1 MSSITKGRSLFDTAA
16 PADSDNIGAYLR
28 ASDGTLIDTVSIGG
42 VDRLAVDATLKDG
55 SGNAL
60 TSTSGALNVSLANAG
75 TLAVSAVDFD
85 IRDLTH
91 VSDSVKVGDGTDF
104 LAVNADGSVNITDNG
119 GSLTVDAT
127 NLDIR
132 DLTHVSDSVKVGD
145 GTDFIAVNTDGSL
158 NVLAVGNVADDAA
171 DSGNPLKIG
180 SRAVTGAL
188 STVAHNDRAD
198 ALADQ
203 YRRMYVNDS
212 AQVSLLSSTKTA
224 NNSASLVVSSAL
236 AGRRRIIVHNIGGNV
251 AYLGHSGVTSSNG
264 LKLDRE
270 ASVELDLGQYVDLY
284 VITASSTT
292 ELRVLEIA

>member
-104 LAVNADGSVNITDNG
+104 LAVNGDGSINVTFAG
-119 GSLTVDAT
+119 TASVSGVDF
-127 NLDIR
+127 DIR

-158 NVLAVGNVADDAA
+158 NTLTAGTIADDAA

-180 SRAVTGAL
+180 SRAVTGVLA
-188 STVAHNDRAD
+188 TVAHNDRAD
-198 ALADQ
+198 ALSDQ

-224 NNSASLVVSSAL
+224 NTSASLVVASAL

-251 AYLGHSGVTSSNG
+251 CYLGHSGVTSSNG